1 LVKLDGG
8 AKSAKTIKHIGRE
21 SCYDGS
27 ATSLARGR
35 ADMRATTEQ
44 AYKERLLRVLIHIQ
58 SHLDETIPLEDLAGI
73 AHFSPYHFHRVF
85 RGMVGESVKEHI
97 RRLRLERAA
106 HRLKFSDLPITH
118 IALEAGYETHEAF
131 TRAFGSM
138 FGTAPA
144 LFRQTHRAL
153 PYPAVPSGIHFSADG
168 RLTDFQVLQTGG
180 RELTVS
186 IQPVPAMRVAFM
198 RHVGPYDRV
207 GETWSKLFA
216 LAGPRGLLGPHIRIV
231 GVVHDDPEVTPPER
245 VRYDAGLI
253 IHQDFKPAGEI
264 GVQEIG
270 GGEYAVAGHRGP
282 YGGLGETYTKLCGQ
296 WLPAAGREPRSAPAL
311 EIYCNS
317 PRDTPPE
324 DLFTEIYIP
333 LEQS

>member
-1 LVKLDGG
+1 
-8 AKSAKTIKHIGRE
+8 
-21 SCYDGS
+21 
-27 ATSLARGR
+27 
-35 ADMRATTEQ
+35 MRTETAQ
-44 AYKERLLRVLIHIQ
+44 SYKERILRVLIHIQ
-58 SHLDETIPLEDLAGI
+58 NHLDGAMSLEDLAGI
-73 AHFSPYHFHRVF
+73 AHFSPFHFHRVF

-106 HRLKFSDLPITH
+106 HRLKFSDLTVTR
-118 IALEAGYETHEAF
+118 IAFEAGYEAHEAF
-131 TRAFGSM
+131 TRAFASL
-138 FGTAPA
+138 FGMAPS
-144 LFRQTHRAL
+144 LFRETHRVL
-153 PYPAVPSGIHFSADG
+153 PFPPVSSGIHFSPDS
-168 RLTDFQVLQTGG
+168 RLADFQTLRAGG

-186 IQPVPAMRVAFM
+186 IRPMPGVNIAFM

-216 LAGPRGLLGPHIRIV
+216 WAGPRGLLGPHTKVV

-245 VRYDAGLI
+245 IRYDAGLI
-253 IHQDFKPAGEI
+253 VNRNLQPEGEI

-282 YGGLGETYTKLCGQ
+282 YIGLGETYAKLCGQ

-311 EIYCNS
+311 EFYCNS
-317 PRDTPPE
+317 PQNTSPQ

-333 LEQS
+333 LET